1 MPCGESSRKH
11 LSSCRIR
18 KCSAT
23 CAGRRKITIAGYQAW
38 PKSRRGC
45 GKITGSKEDPHGEE
59 RGTRVSNHEAPLDL
73 ILRDAR
79 KSALLRMRER
89 SALLLV
95 DYLHGRIHDHLDQT
109 DGVMGQAAFQR
120 SCEFG

>member
-1 MPCGESSRKH
+1 MPCEESSRKH

-38 PKSRRGC
+38 PRSRRGC

-79 KSALLRMRER
+79 KSAPQDEGALSSSARRVAARPNPR
-89 SALLLV
+89 SP
-95 DYLHGRIHDHLDQT
+95 
-109 DGVMGQAAFQR
+109 R
-120 SCEFG
+120 SD